1 VTTSN
6 SEVRAICKRVE
17 RLERENRKLRWCA
30 LILLLGVS
38 SVILMGQAKPGNRIV
53 EAQKFV
59 LKDEKGKIRGWMG
72 PYGTGSEIMLGNDNA
87 QPMMRLLVSTDA
99 GNLHFYGSHKGGMTL
114 AVDSGDPSLSIV
126 GADGSGGAAI
136 GFSKD
141 GPAFTVSD
149 GTGFSTVIGTTQV
162 KDLSGGTGKTSAA
175 SVVLLDK
182 TKKVLWQA
190 P

>member
-1 VTTSN
+1 VTTPN
-6 SEVRAICKRVE
+6 SDMQAICHRVDK
-17 RLERENRKLRWCA
+17 LERENRKLRWCA
-30 LILLLGVS
+30 LVLLLS
-38 SVILMGQAKPGNRIV
+38 ASTLILMGQAKPANRII

-59 LKDEKGKIRGWMG
+59 LKDDKGKIRAWMG
-72 PYGTGSEIMLGNDNA
+72 LYGTGSEIVLGNDSA

-126 GADGSGGAAI
+126 GSDGSGGAAI
-136 GFSKD
+136 AFSKE
-141 GPAFTVSD
+141 GPAFTLTD
-149 GTGFSTVIGTTQV
+149 GNGFSAVEGATQLKNQSGGTTQ
-162 KDLSGGTGKTSAA
+162 TTAA